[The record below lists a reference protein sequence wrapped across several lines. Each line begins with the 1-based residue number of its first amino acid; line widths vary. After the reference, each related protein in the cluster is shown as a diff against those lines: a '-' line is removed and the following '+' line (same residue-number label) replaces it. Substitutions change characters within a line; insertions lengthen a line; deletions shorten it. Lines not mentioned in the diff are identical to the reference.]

1 MPAALRAALP
11 AFLALCMASGAS
23 ASQLPGATPR
33 DLTSEGRVFLEL
45 ATPAA
50 EGLVGVPQRVEVQLG
65 IERDFLASELVPL
78 FARSLDLPVEL
89 RAPWLRE
96 PRGGRWSALP
106 SQAPGM
112 RTLALDGD
120 VTFALPL
127 ADVEREGRTFALHA
141 LAFEWL
147 PDAPG
152 ELVLDGTELRFAFA
166 SAFDEDPFRG
176 RLPRDRVDARVR
188 APAARVRVAAL
199 PEQGR
204 PPQFG
209 GAVGSFRLDAQAEP
223 REVEVGGVV
232 ALTLLVQG
240 SGNFGHFSA
249 PRIGPFDGLRVISE
263 RSELSGDSLRIECE
277 LRVTEERVREIPPI
291 ELAHFTPGPPGRYEL
306 ARSQPLPLRVRRTM
320 KPVLVDIPAPE
331 APLLTPPVLIAAGVV
346 ALVVLLLVLRA
357 RGRRGQPSA
366 NEHAMA
372 ADFETRMI
380 RPGGDVTRLYPA
392 YLAARLRDDATKVV
406 TPDLAARLARAGA
419 PQELA
424 ERAAALANELAVAT
438 YGNKAP
444 KDVVERARAIVRELD
459 RHSFGG

>member
-1 MPAALRAALP
+1 MALFTRAALLAPLLLLASPTP
-11 AFLALCMASGAS
+11 AV
-23 ASQLPGATPR
+23 QLPESQPR
-33 DLTSEGRVFLEL
+33 DLTGDGRVFLEL
-45 ATPAA
+45 SADAA
-50 EGLVGVPQRVEVQLG
+50 ETYVGVPQRVELRVG
-65 IERDFLASELVPL
+65 IERGFLARELVPL
-78 FARSLDLPVEL
+78 FARALDLPVEL
-89 RAPWLRE
+89 RAPWLHE
-96 PRGGRWSALP
+96 SRGGRWLRPATPAGARS
-106 SQAPGM
+106 
-112 RTLALDGD
+112 LALDGEP
-120 VTFALPL
+120 ALAAPQ
-127 ADVEREGRTFALHA
+127 ADVERDGRTFALHA
-141 LAFEWL
+141 LAFDWL
-147 PDAPG
+147 PDSPG
-152 ELVLDGTELRFAFA
+152 ELILDRTEVRFAFA
-166 SAFDEDPFRG
+166 SSFDDDPFRG

-188 APAARVRVAAL
+188 APLARLRTLAL

-209 GAVGSFRLDAQAEP
+209 GAVGSFTILTEAEP
-223 REVEVGGVV
+223 RDVEVGS
-232 ALTLLVQG
+232 TLLLTVLIAGQ
-240 SGNFGHFSA
+240 GNFGHFAA

-263 RSELSGDSLRIECE
+263 RSELSDGALRIECE
-277 LRVTEERVREIPPI
+277 LRVTEERVREVPPV
-291 ELAHFTPGPPGRYEL
+291 ELAYFTPAAPGRYEVI
-306 ARSQPLPLRVRRTM
+306 RSQPLPLRLRRTM
-320 KPVLVDIPAPE
+320 KPVLVDVPVPE

-392 YLAARLRDDATKVV
+392 YLAARLRDDAAKVV

-424 ERAAALANELAVAT
+424 ERAAALAVELAAAT

-444 KDVVERARAIVRELD
+444 KDVVERARALVRELD